1 MQYKGSTTI
10 KRRPKD
16 GVPGKDA
23 HSPYIGVN
31 GNWYFWDDATGQFVD
46 SGLSAHGDDGHSPYI
61 NTSTNTWYEWDSST
75 GSYKDTGIKAK
86 GVDGDGITGST
97 IDYVIADSGVTIPST
112 GWSTNVPIPVK
123 GKYLWARTTTTFK
136 VLPTKVSYSVSY
148 YGTDGTNGV
157 GTDGLPGQIPFKK
170 EWIQGDTHRYND
182 SIIDY
187 IYVRGANKD
196 QSYWYKRASKGD
208 VTAGVPPTGG
218 TTPTGYERVDWLNN
232 LAVNVLIAEETNIAN
247 FIFKDGVFWSLKGTV
262 DGVEADY
269 TGQTNFI
276 PNVVIDGKTGKITAN
291 NADIRGTI
299 RGVGGY
305 FEGMV
310 RAPFKTHSADFEYFG
325 DENGFHP
332 ISTPNNATSQNIIVS
347 PQQFA
352 YTLNLPT
359 SDFNGLKLTI
369 INMSTVFGSSL
380 NNYGKYVIN
389 AGTNKIMNAN
399 YGYWMET
406 VDQWNDMAATIDV
419 VVDNTSP
426 MVNTPVSIIELD
438 RGEMIELIGV
448 EGLTSLAPNYI
459 TKGWIITNRRQVLP
473 IQ

>member
-31 GNWYFWDDATGQFVD
+31 GNWYFWEDATGKFKD
-46 SGLSAHGDDGHSPYI
+46 SGLSAQGDDGHSPYI
-61 NTSTNTWYEWDSST
+61 NTSTNTWYEWDATT
-75 GSYKDTGIKAK
+75 GAYKDTGIKAI
-86 GVDGDGITGST
+86 GVDGQPGRTGS
-97 IDYVIADSGVTIPST
+97 
-112 GWSTNVPIPVK
+112 
-123 GKYLWARTTTTFK
+123 
-136 VLPTKVSYSVSY
+136 
-148 YGTDGTNGV
+148 
-157 GTDGLPGQIPFKK
+157 DGLPGQIPFQK
-170 EWIQGDTHRYND
+170 EWKQGDTHRYND
-182 SIIDY
+182 NIIDY
-187 IYVRGANKD
+187 IYVRGVNKD
-196 QSYWYKRASKGD
+196 QSYWYKRVSKGD

-218 TTPTGYERVDWLNN
+218 TTPMGYERVDWLNN
-232 LAVNVLIAEETNIAN
+232 LAVNVLIAEEANMAN

-262 DGVEADY
+262 DGVASDY
-269 TGQTNFI
+269 TGQINFI
-276 PNVVIDGKTGKITAN
+276 PNVIIDGKTGKITAN

-305 FEGMV
+305 FEGMI
-310 RAPFKTHSADFEYFG
+310 RAPFKTHSADFEYYG

-332 ISTPNNATSQNIIVS
+332 ISTPNNATSQNILVS

-389 AGTNKIMNAN
+389 AGTNKIINAN
-399 YGYWMET
+399 YGYWRET

-419 VVDNTSP
+419 VVDNTTP
-426 MVNTPVSIIELD
+426 MVNTPVSSIELD
-438 RGEMIELIGV
+438 RGEMIELIGA

>member
-61 NTSTNTWYEWDSST
+61 NTSTNTWYEWDATT
-75 GSYKDTGIKAK
+75 GAYKDTGIKAI
-86 GVDGDGITGST
+86 GVDGEPGGPGS
-97 IDYVIADSGVTIPST
+97 
-112 GWSTNVPIPVK
+112 
-123 GKYLWARTTTTFK
+123 
-136 VLPTKVSYSVSY
+136 
-148 YGTDGTNGV
+148 
-157 GTDGLPGQIPFKK
+157 DGLPGQIPFQK
-170 EWIQGDTHRYND
+170 EWKQGDTHRYND
-182 SIIDY
+182 NIIDY

-196 QSYWYKRASKGD
+196 QSYWYKRAAKGD

-232 LAVNVLIAEETNIAN
+232 LAVNVLIAEEANIAN

-299 RGVGGY
+299 KGTGGY

-310 RAPFKTHSADFEYFG
+310 RAPFKVHSADFEWVG

-332 ISTPNNATSQNIIVS
+332 ISTPNNATSQNILVS

-352 YTLNLPT
+352 NTLNLPT
-359 SDFNGLKLTI
+359 SGFNGLKLTI
-369 INMSTVFGSSL
+369 INTSTVLGSSL
-380 NNYGKYVIN
+380 NNYGKYNIN
-389 AGTNKIMNAN
+389 AGTNKIINAN

-406 VDQWNDMAATIDV
+406 VDQWNDMATTIDV
-419 VVDNTSP
+419 VVDNTAP
-426 MVNTPVSIIELD
+426 MVNTPVSSIQID